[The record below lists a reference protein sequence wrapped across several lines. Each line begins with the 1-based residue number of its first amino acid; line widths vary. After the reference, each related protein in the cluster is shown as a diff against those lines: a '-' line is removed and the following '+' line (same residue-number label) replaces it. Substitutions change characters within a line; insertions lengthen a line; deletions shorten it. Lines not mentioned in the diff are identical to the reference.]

1 MGINVA
7 LRTILTTI
15 LRTLFIL
22 SGENITTFLRRGA
35 LLLLLL
41 LLLILFLLLL
51 LLLLHH
57 LQVAGSLRGASV
69 YHWTID
75 RFSVST

>member
-1 MGINVA
+1 VDINVA

-41 LLLILFLLLL
+41 LLLLLILFLLLL
-51 LLLLHH
+51 LLH

>member
-35 LLLLLL
+35 LLLLL